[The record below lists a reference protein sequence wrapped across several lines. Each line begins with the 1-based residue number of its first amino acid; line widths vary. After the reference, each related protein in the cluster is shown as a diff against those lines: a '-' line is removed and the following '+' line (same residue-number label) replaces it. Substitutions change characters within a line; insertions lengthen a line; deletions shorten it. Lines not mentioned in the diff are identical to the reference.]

1 MIEPESLEALR
12 TAVRDCV
19 TVDRSVLEQLR
30 NDIRPLRSRVRHIKP
45 RSATAVSLVGTD
57 GGNNQLRFD
66 PFLLQLIRVVD
77 SSQNEHCLEAI
88 SRRTPLDVLDARHFT
103 SSKKGNT
110 QLGRMMEYLGIQTIE
125 QLSPT
130 FKRDVDER
138 SSSWVQVYREMTE
151 WAVLF
156 SLVRDNNWG
165 TDTIFLFDGDLRSK
179 MFTGTLFA
187 KFRKGLDEGIRRQFE
202 RNRRRLYVAGVLK
215 HSRILETYRLAMAL
229 EGVMRVAY
237 PCYVDIPRGVAGL
250 PDLERKVFRWK
261 ENARDDEIARQEGGE
276 ENKFVGGRLYFC
288 KFGGS
293 PNDPIWAID
302 ILESHSEPEQ
312 VDAIFGYLF
321 TDAIDGFPVPYY
333 PQSLQRAHENAAL
346 VDFDFEIL
354 QDEITKALR
363 GALGEKGMVIDE
375 LSLQESD
382 VSGRRYG

>member
-1 MIEPESLEALR
+1 
-12 TAVRDCV
+12 
-19 TVDRSVLEQLR
+19 
-30 NDIRPLRSRVRHIKP
+30 
-45 RSATAVSLVGTD
+45 VGTD

-88 SRRTPLDVLDARHFT
+88 SRRTSLEVLDARHFT
-103 SSKKGNT
+103 SSKQGKT
-110 QLGRMMEYLGIQTIE
+110 ALGRMMEYLGVDTIE

-130 FKRDVDER
+130 FRRNVDDR

-156 SLVRDNNWG
+156 SLVRENKWG

-179 MFTGTLFA
+179 MFKLNLFA

-202 RNRRRLYVAGVLK
+202 RNRRRLYVAGILK

-237 PCYVDIPRGVAGL
+237 PCYVDVPR
-250 PDLERKVFRWK
+250 DLERKVFRWK
-261 ENARDDEIARQEGGE
+261 ENARDDEVAAQEGGE

-293 PNDPIWAID
+293 PNDPIWAVD
-302 ILESHSEPEQ
+302 ILDSHSDPEQ

-321 TDAIDGFPVPYY
+321 TDAIDGFPIPYY
-333 PQSLQRAHENAAL
+333 PQCLQRAHEHAAL

-363 GALGEKGMVIDE
+363 GALGEKGTVIDE

-382 VSGRRYG
+382 VATRRYG